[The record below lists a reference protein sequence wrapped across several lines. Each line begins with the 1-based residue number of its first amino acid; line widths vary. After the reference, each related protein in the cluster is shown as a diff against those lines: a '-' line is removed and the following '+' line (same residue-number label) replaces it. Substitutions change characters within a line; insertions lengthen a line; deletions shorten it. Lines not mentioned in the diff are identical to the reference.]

1 MLRAYQIIFISIIV
15 LIIIFTFIN
24 KNNYKYS
31 QYSISINDNVSS
43 RIKSSFNECKNNLE
57 KNDIIR
63 DFGRYQCK
71 DRKRIIICTR

>member
-1 MLRAYQIIFISIIV
+1 MLRAYQFIFISIIV
-15 LIIIFTFIN
+15 LIIIITYIN
-24 KNNYKYS
+24 RNT
-31 QYSISINDNVSS
+31 ISVSFYNVQS
-43 RIKSSFNECKNNLE
+43 RNISSFNECKNNLE